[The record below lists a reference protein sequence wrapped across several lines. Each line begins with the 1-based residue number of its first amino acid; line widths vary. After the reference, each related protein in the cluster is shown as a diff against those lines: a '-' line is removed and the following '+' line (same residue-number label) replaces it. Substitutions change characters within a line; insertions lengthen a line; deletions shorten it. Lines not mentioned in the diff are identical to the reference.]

1 MEYVDLGKICN
12 IKTGKL
18 DANAS
23 SENGKYPFF
32 TCSKEALKID
42 SYSYDCECILVAGN
56 GDLNVKYYNGKFD
69 AYQRTYIIE
78 TIDKM
83 KYSTKF
89 LYLLINSKIDEL
101 RKVSIGGVIKYI
113 KLGNLTNIK
122 VPVLS
127 VEEQKNIVEK
137 MFYMDQILELKKS
150 QLLKF
155 DELIKSQFVEMFGD
169 PIINNKNW
177 KKKKLF
183 DECEIITGNTPSR
196 KIESYYG
203 NYIEWIK
210 SDNIYGEKTYLTTA
224 KEYLSEDGL
233 KVGRYVDKNCILM
246 TCIAGSLKSI
256 GNVGITNR
264 KVSFNQQINGI
275 VPKDNNVYF
284 LYELFVL
291 SKDYLHT
298 PVNMSLK
305 GILSKNQLGNLEFIF
320 PPIELQ
326 NKFGKIFEQIDKQKF
341 EFEKSLKKL
350 EELQAS
356 LMQEYFG

>member
-1 MEYVDLGKICN
+1 MILKDIIKKFDKSN
-12 IKTGKL
+12 IKAGDGLEKG
-18 DANAS
+18 N
-23 SENGKYPFF
+23 YPLY
-32 TCSKEALKID
+32 TCSPIVNKYLNDYLYEDEALII
-42 SYSYDCECILVAGN
+42 STGGN
-56 GDLNVKYYNGKFD
+56 FSIHYVNGKFN
-69 AYQRTYIIE
+69 
-78 TIDKM
+78 
-83 KYSTKF
+83 YSTDCYVFNTDKYN
-89 LYLLINSKIDEL
+89 LKYLYYYLLSKKDDINKMFRGAGLKHLNKNEFVMLNIKDISLNEQCDIVNQLDKVNEMIGL
-101 RKVSIGGVIKYI
+101 RKQEI
-113 KLGNLTNIK
+113 
-122 VPVLS
+122 
-127 VEEQKNIVEK
+127 EK
-137 MFYMDQILELKKS
+137 CNN
-150 QLLKF
+150 
-155 DELIKSQFVEMFGD
+155 LIKSQFVEMFGD
-169 PIINNKNW
+169 PNINNKNW
-177 KKKKLF
+177 KKRKLF

-210 SDNIYGEKTYLTTA
+210 SDNINEEKTYLTTA
-224 KEYLSEDGL
+224 KEYLSEDGMN
-233 KVGRYVDKNCILM
+233 VGRYVDKNCILM

-256 GNVGITNR
+256 GNVSITNR

-284 LYELFVL
+284 LYELFIL